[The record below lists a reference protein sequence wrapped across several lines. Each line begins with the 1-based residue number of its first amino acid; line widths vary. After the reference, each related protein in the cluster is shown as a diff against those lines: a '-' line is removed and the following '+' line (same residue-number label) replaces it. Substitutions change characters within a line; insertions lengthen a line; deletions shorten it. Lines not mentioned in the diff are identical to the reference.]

1 MGSAVSGQRKNHKST
16 GDLRA
21 DAPPAAAVHGSST
34 APAASRSLS
43 GVVVEDSPTAR
54 GDRRKERAARRVLCS
69 PTLPRK
75 SGEWSDDSPVRR
87 ASRTGARRA
96 APRDRARRAAGKRSV
111 ESRIDRFELKGR
123 QFARDGSVLWTPQTT
138 HRSLKP
144 DGAAPSRSNAMR
156 AGGAPRLSEVPD
168 SPSGSHSSAGSQAS
182 SAGHR
187 PRSPIHW
194 GSPARSPTTALPVVP
209 TKGGRKIS
217 MQSLQDIHDLLKP
230 LEDEDHPGRHTVAAN
245 PSPPSLRRGNTHAAF
260 ERTPSPHAAPRRLS
274 RSNTAQ
280 GIADEAATTAKRRRN
295 MYWKA
300 TATGDDARL
309 LGDDGAV
316 REVPAATFSLISGAL
331 TDMFFLGSTMFSQM
345 HAVVAAFELETFEEG
360 DVLLRE
366 GDKGDKLYVLEAGV
380 VRVSRSRVFHEQ
392 QRSRPSTP
400 TGRGAFSFE
409 DTDDFDDDP
418 DSPEVCLG
426 RCGPGDVVGE
436 LALLYSEQRTA
447 TATVEA
453 GYGACRAWS
462 LTRDRFRALAA
473 IADTRSL
480 SERAIALRKIPTLN
494 GLGRRQIYLLAKA
507 MKNRKYHP
515 GAELFAPGREV
526 DTCFLVEDG
535 ELLVSRGGGGG
546 AAATIDELFPD
557 GVDTQDVSVDGDVV
571 LCRPGTLLGVRPRCA
586 ARDDCDAV
594 FTLGDFAVEYLLGE
608 GTYGSVLRARLRDG
622 AGEAKAD
629 AVAKADNGVV
639 AIKQMSKRRIVDKKQ
654 VAHVR
659 DERELLSTV
668 RHGNILGL
676 YGAFQDRDHVYL
688 ITELVEGPDLWS
700 VLYDPDEAG
709 FEDHSPL
716 CDASDALLRHYCAC
730 VAECLFHL
738 HARGIVYRDLK
749 PENLMVARN
758 GYLKLVDFGFAKRL
772 PYYRTDADEAEL
784 TAHFKT
790 YTMCGT
796 AEYISPEIING
807 SGHDWSADVWAAG
820 CLFHELLVGST
831 PFVEFPGETTD
842 QALIFKRAVTSQYK
856 PFMPPFALVKRK
868 HAAALVNAMLKF
880 DPSERF
886 AASAVLAHGYFAP
899 TDWPRLRTQDDEPE
913 WTPPPRGAG
922 FYKDKLCARPAEPYD
937 DAKGPRR
944 LRRLPLM

>member
-1 MGSAVSGQRKNHKST
+1 
-16 GDLRA
+16 
-21 DAPPAAAVHGSST
+21 
-34 APAASRSLS
+34 
-43 GVVVEDSPTAR
+43 
-54 GDRRKERAARRVLCS
+54 
-69 PTLPRK
+69 
-75 SGEWSDDSPVRR
+75 
-87 ASRTGARRA
+87 
-96 APRDRARRAAGKRSV
+96 
-111 ESRIDRFELKGR
+111 
-123 QFARDGSVLWTPQTT
+123 
-138 HRSLKP
+138 
-144 DGAAPSRSNAMR
+144 
-156 AGGAPRLSEVPD
+156 
-168 SPSGSHSSAGSQAS
+168 
-182 SAGHR
+182 
-187 PRSPIHW
+187 
-194 GSPARSPTTALPVVP
+194 
-209 TKGGRKIS
+209 

-366 GDKGDKLYVLEAGV
+366 GDRGDKLYVLEAGV

-418 DSPEVCLG
+418 DSPE
-426 RCGPGDVVGE
+426 
-436 LALLYSEQRTA
+436 
-447 TATVEA
+447 
-453 GYGACRAWS
+453 
-462 LTRDRFRALAA
+462 
-473 IADTRSL
+473 
-480 SERAIALRKIPTLN
+480 
-494 GLGRRQIYLLAKA
+494 IYLLAKA

-535 ELLVSRGGGGG
+535 ELVVSRGGGGG

-571 LCRPGTLLGVRPRCA
+571 LCRPGTLLGVR
-586 ARDDCDAV
+586 ARARAKGDDCDAV
-594 FTLGDFAVEYLLGE
+594 VAATTARASGLPRHAFAVATFEEHLGAAR
-608 GTYGSVLRARLRDG
+608 RAQEPVAAVAEPRRRSGAAGRGPAGDARAAVHARRLRP
-622 AGEAKAD
+622 
-629 AVAKADNGVV
+629 
-639 AIKQMSKRRIVDKKQ
+639 RR
-654 VAHVR
+654 
-659 DERELLSTV
+659 
-668 RHGNILGL
+668 
-676 YGAFQDRDHVYL
+676 
-688 ITELVEGPDLWS
+688 GPDLWS

-842 QALIFKRAVTSQYK
+842 QALIFKRAWPRVD
-856 PFMPPFALVKRK
+856 
-868 HAAALVNAMLKF
+868 AAA
-880 DPSERF
+880 R
-886 AASAVLAHGYFAP
+886 
-899 TDWPRLRTQDDEPE
+899 
-913 WTPPPRGAG
+913 AG
-922 FYKDKLCARPAEPYD
+922 FWTLRARPAEPYD
-937 DAKGPRR
+937 DAKDPGAFAVFH
-944 LRRLPLM
+944 